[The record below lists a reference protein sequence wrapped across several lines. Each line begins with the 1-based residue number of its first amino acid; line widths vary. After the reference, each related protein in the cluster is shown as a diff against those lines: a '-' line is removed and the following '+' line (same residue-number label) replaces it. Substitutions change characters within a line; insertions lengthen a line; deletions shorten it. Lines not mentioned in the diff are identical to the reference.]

1 MARPA
6 QFYRRM
12 NTSRS
17 SSVWVKVV
25 GFSAVE
31 RHSLNTLFRLSVRQ
45 TSAYCL
51 WTADAP
57 APPHVS
63 LIDLDCHE
71 AEVELASPTF
81 NPHLKIICVGA
92 RTHAQAWRSFHR
104 PVDWNAMVQ
113 VLDGLFASHASLD
126 VATGCDALDA
136 LTVPPG
142 VRVSLLVGMRP
153 EDGMYLRARL
163 SLAGLT
169 DVVAVDTAEQA
180 GRSMAHRHYD
190 VVIINLEL
198 PDADP
203 WALVQT
209 FKSTLAPPQAII
221 VTTEKPSWSAM
232 VRAEQ
237 AGCAGLLEIPFNP
250 PQVMGLL
257 QKV

>member
-1 MARPA
+1 M
-6 QFYRRM
+6 
-12 NTSRS
+12 S
-17 SSVWVKVV
+17 SNIWVKVV

-45 TSAYCL
+45 TPTYCL
-51 WTADAP
+51 WTPDLS

-81 NPHLKIICVGA
+81 NANLKIICVGT
-92 RTHAQAWRSFHR
+92 RTHAQAWRSFPR

-113 VLDGLFASHASLD
+113 VLDGLFASHAYVD
-126 VATGCDALDA
+126 VVTGFDELEDQ
-136 LTVPPG
+136 TVPPG

-153 EDGMYLRARL
+153 EDCMYLRARL

-169 DVVAVDTAEQA
+169 DVDVVDTAEQA
-180 GRSMAHRHYD
+180 GKSMSYRHYD
-190 VVIINLEL
+190 VVIISMEL

-203 WALVQT
+203 WALVHS
-209 FKSTLAPPQAII
+209 FKSTLVPPHAII
-221 VTTEKPSWSAM
+221 VTTENPSWSAM
-232 VRAEQ
+232 ERAEQ